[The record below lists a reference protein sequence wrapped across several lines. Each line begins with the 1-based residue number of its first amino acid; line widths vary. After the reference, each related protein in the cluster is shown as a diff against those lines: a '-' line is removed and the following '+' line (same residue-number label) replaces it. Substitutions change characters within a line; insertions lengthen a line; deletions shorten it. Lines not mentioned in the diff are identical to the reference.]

1 MKNFLILLICLL
13 SLNLFAQK
21 KYDKLWDK
29 IEILETKDHSKDAY
43 ELVLEIYDKAKR
55 KNNQKQAAKAFIYKS
70 KFELMLKENSENDV
84 YQAFLKEIKS
94 QKFPFKQ
101 ILTSHLAESLNEY
114 YNSNYYK
121 IRRRSE
127 TNRSSEDFT
136 TWSEN
141 KLYHQIDSLYQE
153 SLNPSSKLQKI
164 EDKDY
169 KDFLKIG
176 DNYQKFRTSIYD
188 ILANRYIEF
197 LEQYRQPSEFKSSF
211 KPEDSIFLATTKNFI
226 KLNIN
231 TEQSTASIFKQ
242 LKIYQNLE
250 TFHWQNNSELSVF
263 SLALERLEFLK
274 NNGDFGDKTVE
285 LYIKS
290 LQSLKNEFDEDYSK
304 ASILLKLAE
313 YHEQFANKENY
324 PDFNKKS
331 VKLAEECIET
341 YPESQ
346 LSSQARKLIKKIKF
360 PDLEITSQEIISPNQ
375 MSKVLV
381 NFKNIDSLDL
391 EIYKLSAKN
400 SFFDEISKYDYK
412 QRESIIKSF
421 FESNTAEISKTY
433 KLPNQNDYFNYST
446 EVLIPELEKGQYVL
460 KFSEKSNSDV
470 IYDEFKYQIVKV
482 SDLAFQILIKDNFID
497 FQLVERLNGKPIENA
512 QVHLEFKK
520 KRSDKSFV
528 KPTNNNGIARF
539 NFEEPYQPYQITFIH
554 NQDTLSTKDSYSKP
568 YERQASNSDEGLQ
581 IFAQSITDRS
591 IYRPGQEVFFKT
603 FVHSIEENQ
612 TSAVEDFSVQILLLD
627 QNQDVL
633 DSLQLKTNEF
643 GSVHGKFKIPRG
655 RNLGQYSIE
664 IDEDFDNND
673 SFYDKYDYFDFEA
686 KTANFNVEEYKRP
699 KFEVDINDLKTTY
712 KLNDSINISGKAQ
725 AFFGGNVSNAK
736 VEFTVERRMNYN
748 PLYRQTRYF
757 ESVEPER
764 IAAGEVE
771 TDQDGNFEIIFKAE
785 PDRTVDKKFLP
796 IFVYQIKASVTDI
809 NGETRTAEKNINIGY
824 HGLNID
830 ILTENEITE
839 GQNQEFQITANDL
852 NKNKKNIEDTLKI
865 YRFKSLDR
873 KLKYRPWSPP
883 EIQQIPFEQFTELF
897 PHEAYDQNELEKLN
911 EIDTLVSQIIVD
923 TDKKNIF
930 NYDEKL
936 NLESGKY
943 QLKIETKDEFGI
955 EIEAKQNINYTS
967 KTDAELP
974 QETFTLEAESL
985 ENSNGKFAQLNM
997 QSDAEELYVFLEISN
1012 QNGFYERRFYT
1023 LKTKLSKQ
1031 IKLPDNT
1038 EKAQIQWSYI
1048 YGNQWQSNS
1057 RNIDFKTKN
1066 SSIQV
1071 EVISHRNKLEPGSDE
1086 TWSLKVT
1093 DDTKNPVAAEVVA
1106 SMYDASLDDFR
1117 PHQWRV
1123 KFEKEDYNLYKT
1135 FGNSNIYSR
1144 VFSISSFTTLNRSY
1158 FSYRRSLAAPTLVK
1172 LENFGYDFTNP
1183 FEAQNEYVKKL
1194 IAKLKTKIKFKNGT
1208 VSGYVYDEDGLPVPG
1223 ANILI
1228 KGTNRGTQTDF
1239 DGFYVIKANKGDELI
1254 AESIGYA
1261 TQTTTIYN
1269 SGINFTLKVNSESLD
1284 EVIVTGY
1291 DDESSFAM
1299 KGAVSGIQVEDAEAS
1314 PTHNSSVTIRGNGSI
1329 SGGKTPLYVVDG
1341 EIVSGENFRNLNP
1354 NNIAEVNILKGEEAT
1369 SLYGSR
1375 GANGVILISSKS
1387 GDAELEAALKQIK
1400 PRKDLKETAFFM
1412 PQLSTDKNG
1421 EVIFNFESPEAL
1433 TKWKFQALAHDKK
1446 MRSHRTEL
1454 NVVTQK
1460 KLNISPNFPR
1470 FFRSGDRIFISA
1482 KITNLT
1488 DEALNGMAQLS
1499 FKNEITQESINI
1511 INSEDSQRVNIPAKG
1526 SKNVSFEL
1534 KIPENI
1540 EAVRYKIIAKAGQ
1553 FTDGQE
1559 DVIPVLSNKVLI
1571 TETLPIWVEP
1581 NSKTDFTFSAMKNN
1595 DSETLVHKSLTF
1607 NYNMNPI
1614 WTALEALPYTM
1625 DFPHECSEQ
1634 TFAKLYSNLLSVK
1647 ILNTHPDV
1655 QNILKQWRD
1664 SENETG
1670 AMFENEELKQILIE
1684 ETPWLQEALD
1694 DDAQRKQLSKLLDKD
1709 KNEQNIQELISK
1721 LNAMQLPNGAF
1732 PWFSGGH
1739 KNFLISQHILAGFGH
1754 LEQLEAFDI
1763 ENSEAENMVKKLVM
1777 FLDKAYQDDENKKT
1791 EYQTLHYLYSR
1802 SFFKTY
1808 NKPTITK
1815 LAAEFLD
1822 AHQDDWISFSFSQKL
1837 LFALISNRF
1846 GYDNLAK
1853 TVLEALEQN
1862 AVIETDKGMYWKEN
1876 FTNYNWQNSAIENQA
1891 LAVEAFR
1898 EILEDQ
1904 QKTNL
1909 LKQWLIHSK
1918 RKAAWPTTKATTE
1931 AIYALMLSGKSW
1943 TTSEKIPS
1951 IKLGDISIEI
1961 SEEERQ
1967 SKRIKKVFSAENIQ
1981 PEMANIEIK
1990 NKSDS
1995 PQFGGIFWQYLE
2007 NLDNVKSSSSEYLQ
2021 VEKEWFVVKQTSD
2034 GENMIRLQNE
2044 SLKIGDLVRI
2054 QLTIK
2059 AKDDF
2064 NFIHLKD
2071 LRASTFEPT
2080 DVISEYKYKDGLRF
2094 YQVTKDASTNFF
2106 IDDLPRGTYILE
2118 YDLRANQNGD
2128 FTGGHSNLQ
2137 SMYAPEF
2144 SARTKGG
2151 RILVEK

>member
-1 MKNFLILLICLL
+1 MKNFLLLLVCLL
-13 SLNLFAQK
+13 SLNMFSQK
-21 KYDKLWDK
+21 KFDKLWDK
-29 IEILETKDHSKDAY
+29 IEILETKNHSKDAY
-43 ELVLEIYDKAKR
+43 DLVLEVYDKAKR
-55 KNNQKQAAKAFIYKS
+55 KNNQKQIAKAFIYKS

-84 YQAFLKEIKS
+84 YQAFLKEIET

-114 YNSNYYK
+114 YTSNYYK

-127 TNRSSEDFT
+127 TNTSSEDFT

-153 SLNPSSKLQKI
+153 SLNPASKLQKI
-164 EDKDY
+164 KDEDY

-188 ILANRYIEF
+188 LLAHRYIEF
-197 LEQYRQPSEFKSSF
+197 LEQYRQPTEFKSAF
-211 KPEDSIFLATTKNFI
+211 KPEDSIFLTTPKAFI
-226 KLNIN
+226 KLNID
-231 TEQSTASIFKQ
+231 TEQSTVSIFKQ

-313 YHEQFANKENY
+313 YHEQFADKENY
-324 PDFNKKS
+324 PDFYKKS
-331 VKLAEECIET
+331 VKLAEECIEI

-346 LSSQARKLIKKIKF
+346 LADQAKKLIKKIQF
-360 PDLEITSQEIISPNQ
+360 PNLEITSQEIISPNQ

-381 NFKNIDSLDL
+381 NFKNMDSLDL

-400 SFFDEISKYDYK
+400 SFFDEISSKYDYK

-433 KLPNQNDYFNYST
+433 KLPNQNNHFNYST

-460 KFSEKSNSDV
+460 KFSEKSSSDV
-470 IYDEFKYQIVKV
+470 NYDEFKYQIVKV
-482 SDLAFQILIKDNFID
+482 SDLAFQVLKKDDFID

-512 QVHLEFKK
+512 QIHLEFTEEHNE
-520 KRSDKSFV
+520 KSFV
-528 KPTNNNGIARF
+528 KPTDKNGIARF
-539 NFEEPYQPYQITFIH
+539 NFDESYQAYQVTFIH
-554 NQDTLSTKDSYSKP
+554 NEDTLSTKGSYSKP
-568 YERQASNSDEGLQ
+568 YRRQASNSDEDLQ

-591 IYRPGQEVFFKT
+591 IYRPGQDVFFKT
-603 FVHSIEENQ
+603 FVHSIEHNQ
-612 TSAVEDFSVQILLLD
+612 TSAVENFSVQVFLLD
-627 QNQDVL
+627 HNRETL

-655 RNLGQYSIE
+655 RNLGQYYIK
-664 IDEDFDNND
+664 IDEDFDNNE

-699 KFEVDINDLKTTY
+699 KFEVDINDLKTTHT
-712 KLNDSINISGKAQ
+712 LNDSINISGKAQ

-757 ESVEPER
+757 EPVEPER

-771 TDQDGNFEIIFKAE
+771 TDQDGNFEIAFKAE
-785 PDRTVDKKFLP
+785 PDETVDKKFLP
-796 IFVYQIKASVTDI
+796 IFVYKIKASVTDI
-809 NGETRTAEKNINIGY
+809 NGETRTAENTINIGY
-824 HGLNID
+824 HGLNIN
-830 ILTENEITE
+830 IFTENEITE
-839 GQNQEFQITANDL
+839 GENQKVQITANDL
-852 NKNKKNIEDTLKI
+852 NANKKAIQDTLKV
-865 YRFKSLDR
+865 YRFKSLNR
-873 KLKYRPWSPP
+873 KLKHRPWSPP
-883 EIQQIPFEQFTELF
+883 EIQQIPYEQFVELF
-897 PHEAYDQNELEKLN
+897 PHEAYDQNELKKLN
-911 EIDTLVSQIIVD
+911 EIDTLVTQIIVD

-943 QLKIETKDEFGI
+943 QLKINTKDEFGN
-955 EIEAKQNINYTS
+955 EIKAEQNINYTS
-967 KTDAELP
+967 KVDAKLP
-974 QETFTLEAESL
+974 QETFTLEAKSL

-997 QSDAEELYVFLEISN
+997 QSDADELYIFLEISN
-1012 QNGFYERRFYT
+1012 QSGFYERRFYSV
-1023 LKTKLSKQ
+1023 KTRGSEQ
-1031 IKLPDNT
+1031 IKLPENT
-1038 EKAQIQWSYI
+1038 QKAQIQWSYV
-1048 YGNQWQSNS
+1048 YDNQWQSNS
-1057 RNIDFKTKN
+1057 KNIDFKTKN
-1066 SSIQV
+1066 GSIQV
-1071 EVISHRNKLEPGSDE
+1071 EVISHRNKLEPGNDE

-1106 SMYDASLDDFR
+1106 SMYDASLDDFK
-1117 PHQWRV
+1117 PHEWRV
-1123 KFEKEDYNLYKT
+1123 KFEKDDYNPYKS
-1135 FGNSNIYSR
+1135 FGNSDIYSR

-1158 FSYRRSLAAPTLVK
+1158 FSYRSLTSPALVK
-1172 LENFGYDFTNP
+1172 LENFGYHFTKP

-1208 VSGYVYDEDGLPVPG
+1208 VSGYVYDEDGVPVPG
-1223 ANILI
+1223 ANIII

-1239 DGFYVIKANKGDELI
+1239 DGYYKIKAKNGDQLVAKYLGFESQTATVNTKGID
-1254 AESIGYA
+1254 
-1261 TQTTTIYN
+1261 
-1269 SGINFTLKVNSESLD
+1269 FTLKLDSESLD
-1284 EVIVTGY
+1284 EVVVTGY

-1314 PTHNSSVTIRGNGSI
+1314 PASNSFTNIRGRSSI
-1329 SGGKTPLYVVDG
+1329 NEGNYPLYVVDG
-1341 EIVSGENFRNLNP
+1341 EIVSAENFRNLNP
-1354 NNIAEVNILKGEEAT
+1354 KNIAEVSILKGEEAT

-1375 GANGVILISSKS
+1375 GKNGVVVVNTKS

-1400 PRKDLKETAFFM
+1400 PRKDLKETAFFL

-1488 DEALNGMAQLS
+1488 DGALNGMAQLS
-1499 FKNEITQESINI
+1499 FTDEINQNDLKI
-1511 INSEDSQRVNIPAKG
+1511 IHSDENQRINIPAKG

-1540 EAVRYKIIAKAGQ
+1540 EAIRYKIIAKAGQ

-1581 NSKTDFTFSAMKNN
+1581 NSKTDFSFLALENN

-1664 SENETG
+1664 SENETS

-1684 ETPWLQEALD
+1684 ETPWLQEAMD
-1694 DDAQRKQLSKLLDKD
+1694 DDAQRKQLGKLLDKD
-1709 KNEQNIQELISK
+1709 KNEQNIQELLSK

-1732 PWFSGGH
+1732 PWFYGGY
-1739 KNFLISQHILAGFGH
+1739 KNLLISQHILAGFGH
-1754 LEQLEAFDI
+1754 LEELEAFDI
-1763 ENSEAENMVKKLVM
+1763 ENSAAENMVKKLVM
-1777 FLDKAYQDDENKKT
+1777 FLDQAYQSDDNEKT
-1791 EYQTLHYLYSR
+1791 NYQKLHYLYSR

-1815 LAAEFLD
+1815 LATEFID
-1822 AHQDDWISFSFSQKL
+1822 AHQDDWISFDFSEKL
-1837 LFALISNRF
+1837 LFALITNRF
-1846 GYDNLAK
+1846 GYENLAEK
-1853 TVLEALEQN
+1853 VLEALEQN

-1898 EILEDQ
+1898 EILADQ

-1931 AIYALMLSGKSW
+1931 AVYALMLSGKSW
-1943 TTSEKIPS
+1943 TTSEQIPS

-1961 SEEERQ
+1961 SEEEQ
-1967 SKRIKKVFSAENIQ
+1967 ESKRIKKVFSAEEIQ
-1981 PEMANIEIK
+1981 SEMANIEIK

-1995 PQFGGIFWQYLE
+1995 PQFGGMFWQYLE

-2034 GENMIRLQNE
+2034 GENLIPLQNE
-2044 SLKIGDLVRI
+2044 NLKIGDLVRI
-2054 QLTIK
+2054 QLSIK

-2080 DVISEYKYKDGLRF
+2080 NVISEYKYKDGLRF

-2106 IDDLPRGTYILE
+2106 IDDLPRGTYIIE
-2118 YDLRANQNGD
+2118 YDLRVNQNGD

-2144 SARTKGG
+2144 SAKTKGG
-2151 RILVEK
+2151 RILVK